1 MKIEKNKVVSINY
14 TLTDNKGITLDTSA
28 GREPLK
34 FIHGIGHIIVGLEE
48 ALEGKI
54 KGDKLNVAIA
64 PEKGYG
70 LKNEEM
76 IQKIPRNQFDA
87 SQPIEPGMQF
97 NAQAEEGRM
106 IVVTVTKVE
115 DDFITI
121 DANHPLAGETLNFD
135 VEIIE
140 IREASP
146 EELSHGH
153 VH

>member
-14 TLTDNKGITLDTSA
+14 TLTDNKGTKLDTSE
-28 GREPLK
+28 GRGPLN
-34 FIHGIGHIIVGLEE
+34 FIHGAGQIIIGLEE
-48 ALEGKI
+48 ALEGKV
-54 KGDKLNVAIA
+54 KGDKLNASIA

-70 LKNEEM
+70 LKNEAM
-76 IQKIPRNQFDA
+76 IQQIPRDQFDA

-97 NAQAEEGRM
+97 NANAEGRTL
-106 IVVTVTKVE
+106 IVTVTKVE

-135 VEIIE
+135 VEIMDV
-140 IREASP
+140 RDASA
-146 EELSHGH
+146 EELAHGH

>member
-14 TLTDNKGITLDTSA
+14 TLTDSKGTKLDTSE
-28 GREPLK
+28 GRGPLN
-34 FIHGIGHIIVGLEE
+34 FIHGTGQIIIGLEE

-54 KGDKLNVAIA
+54 KGEKLNVSIA

-70 LKNEEM
+70 IKNDEM
-76 IQKIPRNQFDA
+76 IQQIPRNQFDA
-87 SQPIEPGMQF
+87 RQPIEPGMQF
-97 NAQAEEGRM
+97 NANAEGRTL
-106 IVVTVTKVE
+106 IVTVTKVE

-135 VEIIE
+135 VEIMDV
-140 IREASP
+140 REASA

>member
-1 MKIEKNKVVSINY
+1 MKIEKNKIVSINY
-14 TLTDNKGITLDTSA
+14 TLTNNKGETLDTST

-34 FIHGIGHIIVGLEE
+34 FIHGVGHIIVGLEE
-48 ALEGKI
+48 ALLGKL

-70 LKNEEM
+70 LKIEEM
-76 IQKIPRNQFDA
+76 IQKIPKNQFDA

-97 NAQAEEGRM
+97 NAQDEAGHA

-115 DDFITI
+115 ADFITI

-135 VEIIE
+135 VEVMDV
-140 IREASP
+140 REATN

>member
-14 TLTDNKGITLDTSA
+14 TLTDSKGIKLDTSE
-28 GREPLK
+28 GRGPLN
-34 FIHGIGHIIVGLEE
+34 FIHGNGHIIIGLEE
-48 ALEGKI
+48 ALEGKL
-54 KGDKLNVAIA
+54 KGDKLAVSIV

-70 LKNEEM
+70 LKNDDM
-76 IQKIPRNQFDA
+76 IQKIPRGQFDA
-87 SQPIEPGMQF
+87 SQPIETGMQF
-97 NAQAEEGRM
+97 NAQAEDRT

-135 VEIIE
+135 VEVMNV
-140 IREASP
+140 REASAD
-146 EELSHGH
+146 ELSHGH

>member
-14 TLTDNKGITLDTSA
+14 TLTDNKGTKLDTSE
-28 GREPLK
+28 GRGPLN
-34 FIHGIGHIIVGLEE
+34 FIHGAGQIIIGLEE
-48 ALEGKI
+48 ALEGKV
-54 KGDKLNVAIA
+54 KGDKLKASIA

-76 IQKIPRNQFDA
+76 VQQIPRAQFDA

-97 NAQAEEGRM
+97 NANAEGRTL
-106 IVVTVTKVE
+106 IVTVTKVE

-135 VEIIE
+135 VEIMDV
-140 IREASP
+140 RDAST
-146 EELSHGH
+146 EELAHGH